1 MKRFDLLT
9 LLSACVIGGALAAH
23 ATAASLEVPANGGNA
38 SGIGYFSG
46 WKCPPNDNIT
56 IVLDGGAPVSV
67 PSGVRRLDTAGVCG
81 NDGRNGFIAQYN
93 FGLLGDGAHPASV
106 RRNGVQFASVRRNGV
121 QFASV
126 RRNGVQFA
134 SVRRNGVQFAQST
147 FTVTTF
153 GVSFLTGAS
162 GTYILQNF
170 PQAGRSTTVR
180 WVQGAQN
187 FVITDTTG
195 GGGTTAE
202 ARFFNNLICGGA
214 AFTSTLSANG
224 FVWSAFS
231 GFFSPY
237 QTVNRTLLGPFTSS
251 NGNCG
256 SITYS
261 FTLPV
266 TPGRRH
272 VLFQDFVGGSPVLA
286 IEDEGPVGGP
296 LGEGEAASLED
307 EAASLAEGA
316 PTVSIPGEAIGG
328 DAALGAAR

>member
-1 MKRFDLLT
+1 MFT
-9 LLSACVIGGALAAH
+9 LLSACLIGGALAAH

-56 IVLDGGAPVSV
+56 IVLDGGAPIPV

-93 FGLLGDGAHPASV
+93 FSLLGDGVHTASV
-106 RRNGVQFASVRRNGV
+106 RRNGA
-121 QFASV
+121 
-126 RRNGVQFA
+126 
-134 SVRRNGVQFAQST
+134 QFAQAT

-153 GVSFLTGAS
+153 GVNFLTGAS
-162 GTYILQNF
+162 GTYVLLNF
-170 PQAGRSTTVR
+170 PQSGQNTTIR

-195 GGGTTAE
+195 GMVVPAE
-202 ARFFNNLICGGA
+202 VRFFNNLICGGA
-214 AFTSTLSANG
+214 EFTSTLSANG
-224 FVWSAFS
+224 FVWNAFT

-237 QTVNRTLLGPFTSS
+237 QTVNRTSLGPFTSS
-251 NGNCG
+251 NANCG
-256 SITYS
+256 NITYP

-272 VLFQDFVGGSPVLA
+272 VLFQDFEGGSPILA
-286 IEDEGPVGGP
+286 IEDEGPVGEP
-296 LGEGEAASLED
+296 LGEA
-307 EAASLAEGA
+307 GA
-316 PTVSIPGEAIGG
+316 GPSTDTAPSAVIPGQAIEGG
-328 DAALGAAR
+328 AMFGAVR

>member
-1 MKRFDLLT
+1 MRRSNLFT
-9 LLSACVIGGALAAH
+9 LLSACLIGGALAAH

-46 WKCPPNDNIT
+46 WKCPPNDGIS
-56 IVLDGGAPVSV
+56 IVLDGGAPISV

-93 FGLLGDGAHPASV
+93 FGLLGDGVHT
-106 RRNGVQFASVRRNGV
+106 
-121 QFASV
+121 
-126 RRNGVQFA
+126 A
-134 SVRRNGVQFAQST
+134 SVRRNGVQFAQAT

-162 GTYILQNF
+162 GTYVLPNF

-187 FVITDTTG
+187 FVIIDTTG

-202 ARFFNNLICGGA
+202 VRFFNNLTCNGSD
-214 AFTSTLSANG
+214 FTSTLSANG
-224 FVWSAFS
+224 LVWSAFT

-237 QTVNRTLLGPFTSS
+237 QTVNRTSLGPFTQTS
-251 NGNCG
+251 NTACG
-256 SITYS
+256 SITYP

-272 VLFQDFVGGSPVLA
+272 VLFQDFVGGSPVLG
-286 IEDEGPVGGP
+286 IEDEGPVGDP
-296 LGEGEAASLED
+296 LGEDEAVSLGEA
-307 EAASLAEGA
+307 A

-328 DAALGAAR
+328 DASFGAAR